1 MKRFLKWFRKKEVPS
16 TSSGTPKFTRKYE
29 VALQILSDDKPIKE
43 VVIAIHANSNEH
55 AKQRAS
61 DKISLIVVRSR
72 KLKPTPTNKK

>member
-1 MKRFLKWFRKKEVPS
+1 MKRFLKWFSKKEVPELVK
-16 TSSGTPKFTRKYE
+16 GTQKFTGKYE

-43 VVIAIHANSNEH
+43 VIIAIHANSNEH

-72 KLKPTPTNKK
+72 KLKVTPTNKK